1 MFVSDY
7 NSNCIQKQFT
17 MSKKNYLSLFL
28 ISGLLLFINP
38 YSFAQVKVLSKGS
51 KAPMF
56 TSKASMAGNEFD
68 FSLKKA
74 LDKGPVV
81 VYFYPAAY
89 TGGCD
94 LEAHTFAEMKDK
106 FTAAGAT
113 IIGVS
118 ADDIERLKSFSSN
131 PDYCAGK
138 FPVASD
144 AGGKIAATYGLELT
158 PPKAGAKDVTGQQ
171 VTHGF
176 IPRTTFV
183 INKNGEIVAVF
194 SSETDHISPD
204 EHVKKSL
211 EIVTKL

>member
-1 MFVSDY
+1 M
-7 NSNCIQKQFT
+7 IT
-17 MSKKNYLSLFL
+17 KKPFAQPKRKDLSFLFPFAF
-28 ISGLLLFINP
+28 LLFIGQ
-38 YSFAQVKVLSKGS
+38 YSFGQSMALSKGAT
-51 KAPMF
+51 APLF
-56 TSKASMAGNEFD
+56 TAKASQSGNEFD

-81 VYFYPAAY
+81 LYFYPSAY

-94 LEAHTFAEMKDK
+94 LEAHTFATLKDS
-106 FTAAGAT
+106 FTMAGAT

-118 ADDIERLKSFSSN
+118 ADDIERLKSFSSS

-144 AGGKIAATYGLELT
+144 SAGEIAASYGLKVR
-158 PPKAGAKDVTGQQ
+158 PAQAGAKDVRGEQI
-171 VTHGF
+171 THGF
-176 IPRTTFV
+176 IPRITFV
-183 INKNGEIVAVF
+183 INKDDKIVAVF

-211 EIVTKL
+211 AIVRGM

>member
-1 MFVSDY
+1 M
-7 NSNCIQKQFT
+7 SN
-17 MSKKNYLSLFL
+17 KNYVSLLL
-28 ISGLLLFINP
+28 IFGLLIFINP
-38 YSFAQVKVLSKGS
+38 NSFAQSKVLSNGS
-51 KAPMF
+51 AAPLF
-56 TSKASMAGNEFD
+56 TSKASLAGNEFD

-74 LDKGPVV
+74 LAKGPVV
-81 VYFYPAAY
+81 LYFYPAAY

-94 LEAHTFAEMKDK
+94 LEAHTFAELKDK

-144 AGGKIAATYGLELT
+144 PGGKIAATYGLQMM
-158 PPKAGAKDVTGQQ
+158 PPQEGAKDVTGQQ

-176 IPRTTFV
+176 IPRTTFI
-183 INKNGEIVAVF
+183 INKDDKIVAVF
-194 SSETDHISPD
+194 SSKTDHISPD
-204 EHVKKSL
+204 EHVKRSL
-211 EIVTKL
+211 EIVSKL